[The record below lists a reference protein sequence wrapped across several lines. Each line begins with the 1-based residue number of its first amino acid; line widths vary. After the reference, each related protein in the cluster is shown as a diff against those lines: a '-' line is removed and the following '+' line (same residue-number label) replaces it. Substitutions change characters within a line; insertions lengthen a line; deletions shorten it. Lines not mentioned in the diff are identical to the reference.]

1 MSPQKIILGLVGAA
15 ALVLGAV
22 LAVTLTQGA
31 PRGPQTAAT
40 TSTGEAAI
48 GGAFTLTDQDGDTF
62 TEADLEGRPS
72 LIYFGYTYC
81 PDVCPFSLQTMKAAI
96 EQLPERQQ
104 DRIRPVFITVDPARD
119 TVEAVSQYVQSEAF
133 PKGLVGLTGTEE
145 QVEQAKEAY
154 KVYSARAETEGSMA
168 DYLVD
173 HTSMIYFMDEQGRF
187 VNAFSHGESPETIAA
202 ELARWFK
209 ANS

>member
-1 MSPQKIILGLVGAA
+1 MAPQKLILGLVLAAAVALGAA
-15 ALVLGAV
+15 
-22 LAVTLTQGA
+22 LAVTLTQSG
-31 PRGPQTAAT
+31 PRAPQTATT

-48 GGAFTLTDQDGDTF
+48 GGDFTLTDQDGETF
-62 TEADLEGRPS
+62 TEADLQGRPS

-96 EQLPERQQ
+96 QQLPERQQ
-104 DRIRPVFITVDPARD
+104 DRIRPVFITVDPERD
-119 TVEAVSQYVQSEAF
+119 TVEAVSQYVRSEAF
-133 PKGLVGLTGTEE
+133 PDGLVGLTGTAE
-145 QVEQAKEAY
+145 QVEQVKAAY
-154 KVYSARAETEGSMA
+154 KVYSAKAQADGSMA

-187 VNAFSHGESPETIAA
+187 VNAFSHGEAPDAIST
-202 ELARWFK
+202 ELQRWFK